1 MTMPARYYAVRIG
14 REGPKIYSDVHDFQ
28 TAILGLSG
36 ASGKGFDTL
45 EEATAWLTG
54 VPTSSVSVTQT
65 TISTTVTW
73 DVRSENHQSGLTST
87 STTVSYESARRY
99 PEPQPGCRWIE
110 YESPLNALQMIPNS
124 DRLMPPP
131 PYNPL
136 QEAKVEL
143 PPPPP
148 PLPEIELSEEQQR
161 VLRLVESGKNIFFTG
176 PAGTGKS
183 VLLRAIIELLRRKF
197 GEVAIT
203 APTGIA
209 GMNIGGSTIH
219 SWAGIGLGKEN
230 AEELV
235 GVLSSYAIKRWTITR
250 ALIIDEISMLDG
262 RLFDKLE
269 EIGRIVRNNHLPFGG
284 IQLILS
290 GDFFQLP
297 PVPEQDSTTV
307 IPPTFTFDA
316 LSWSRCVD
324 EPVVLTKVFRQ
335 KDTKFI
341 DMLSATRSGELEDW
355 HVQEFFKLSRVVEY
369 SDGISP
375 TQLFPLKSQVE
386 LCNKTHLD
394 VLPGE
399 ILTYTAMESRG
410 FNMYGERISVDAAG
424 RLLERLVAPRE
435 ISLKVGAQVMLL
447 RNLLQGKLVNG
458 SLGKVVD
465 FITTHEAVE
474 RLIDIADPEAKPQ
487 RSKNGDFLPTI
498 NAKVDGENTDD
509 QYKGLLALDE
519 HAFGRHERFP
529 LVKFTNELHLL
540 CAPLPFN
547 VQGLK
552 GNCEAQRV
560 QVPLVLSW
568 AMSIHKAQGQTM
580 SRVKVDLRRIFEK
593 GQAYVALSRATSLEG
608 LEIVGFDPSRVLAH
622 PRVIE
627 WQASWQAQ
635 RAREE
640 EMDMDWVI
648 EQYHS
653 STDISL

>member
-1 MTMPARYYAVRIG
+1 MPARYYAVRIG
-14 REGPKIYSDVHDFQ
+14 REGPRLYSDFYDFRNA
-28 TAILGLSG
+28 TLGLSG

-45 EEATAWLTG
+45 EEAEAWLKG
-54 VPTSSVSVTQT
+54 APTSGVFVTQT
-65 TISTTVTW
+65 TTSTTATW
-73 DVRSENHQSGLTST
+73 DVRFEDHQPALTST
-87 STTVSYESARRY
+87 STTVFHESVRRRY
-99 PEPQPGCRWIE
+99 PEAQPGCRWIE
-110 YESPLNALQMIPNS
+110 YESPLNTLQTVPNS
-124 DRLMPPP
+124 DRITPPP
-131 PYNPL
+131 PYVPL
-136 QEAKVEL
+136 QEAEL
-143 PPPPP
+143 PPPLPP
-148 PLPEIELSEEQQR
+148 PPDIELSEEQRR

-183 VLLRAIIELLRRKF
+183 VLLRAIIKLLRRKS
-197 GEVAIT
+197 GGVAIT

-209 GMNIGGSTIH
+209 GMNIGGLTIH
-219 SWAGIGLGKEN
+219 SWAGIGLGKETV
-230 AEELV
+230 EELV
-235 GVLSSYAIKRWTITR
+235 GVLSSKAVKRWTNTR
-250 ALIIDEISMLDG
+250 ALVIDEISMLDG

-269 EIGRIVRNNHLPFGG
+269 EIGRIVRNSHRPFGG

-297 PVPEQDSTTV
+297 PVPEQDSTTI
-307 IPPTFTFDA
+307 IPSTFTFDA

-335 KDTKFI
+335 KDSKFV
-341 DMLSATRSGELEDW
+341 DMLSATRSGQLEDW
-355 HVQEFFKLSRVVEY
+355 HVQEFLKLSRVVEY

-399 ILTYTAMESRG
+399 IFTYTAMESRG
-410 FNMYGERISVDAAG
+410 FNMYGERISFDAAG

-435 ISLKVGAQVMLL
+435 ITLKVGAQVMLL
-447 RNLLQGKLVNG
+447 RNLLQGRLVNG

-465 FITTHEAVE
+465 FITTHEAIE
-474 RLIDIADPEAKPQ
+474 RLIGIADLDAKSL
-487 RSKNGDFLPTI
+487 RSQDGDFLPTI
-498 NAKVDGENTDD
+498 DATVDAENTEV
-509 QYKGLLALDE
+509 QYNGLLALNK
-519 HAFGRHERFP
+519 HAFERHEKFP
-529 LVKFTNELHLL
+529 LVKFTDGEHLL
-540 CAPLPFN
+540 CAPLPFD

-653 STDISL
+653 STGISL

>member
-1 MTMPARYYAVRIG
+1 MPARYYAVRIG

-183 VLLRAIIELLRRKF
+183 VLLRAIIELLRR
-197 GEVAIT
+197 
-203 APTGIA
+203 
-209 GMNIGGSTIH
+209 MNIGGSTIH

-290 GDFFQLP
+290 
-297 PVPEQDSTTV
+297 
-307 IPPTFTFDA
+307 
-316 LSWSRCVD
+316 
-324 EPVVLTKVFRQ
+324 VVLTKVFRQ
-335 KDTKFI
+335 KDTI
-341 DMLSATRSGELEDW
+341 
-355 HVQEFFKLSRVVEY
+355 Y
-369 SDGISP
+369 
-375 TQLFPLKSQVE
+375 
-386 LCNKTHLD
+386 
-394 VLPGE
+394 
-399 ILTYTAMESRG
+399 
-410 FNMYGERISVDAAG
+410 
-424 RLLERLVAPRE
+424 
-435 ISLKVGAQVMLL
+435 
-447 RNLLQGKLVNG
+447 
-458 SLGKVVD
+458 
-465 FITTHEAVE
+465 
-474 RLIDIADPEAKPQ
+474 
-487 RSKNGDFLPTI
+487 
-498 NAKVDGENTDD
+498 
-509 QYKGLLALDE
+509 
-519 HAFGRHERFP
+519 
-529 LVKFTNELHLL
+529 
-540 CAPLPFN
+540 
-547 VQGLK
+547 
-552 GNCEAQRV
+552 
-560 QVPLVLSW
+560 
-568 AMSIHKAQGQTM
+568 
-580 SRVKVDLRRIFEK
+580 
-593 GQAYVALSRATSLEG
+593 
-608 LEIVGFDPSRVLAH
+608 
-622 PRVIE
+622 
-627 WQASWQAQ
+627 
-635 RAREE
+635 
-640 EMDMDWVI
+640 
-648 EQYHS
+648 
-653 STDISL
+653 